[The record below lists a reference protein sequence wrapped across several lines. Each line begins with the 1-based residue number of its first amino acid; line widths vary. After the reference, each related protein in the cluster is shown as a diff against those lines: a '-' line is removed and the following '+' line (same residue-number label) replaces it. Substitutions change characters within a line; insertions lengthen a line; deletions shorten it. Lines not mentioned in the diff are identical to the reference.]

1 MKNTLVLMLTLLLPI
16 FGAAQ
21 QTENPSADPADPADT
36 NLQEVIFLA
45 ALQPGNEKFDKA
57 WSEYV
62 RDNHDGMDVAATID
76 RVIKESGD
84 MLRQTKAPGK
94 SSTQRAMSARELRE
108 KMQALAVAAIE
119 DDGP

>member
-1 MKNTLVLMLTLLLPI
+1 MKNTLILMLALLLPI

-21 QTENPSADPADPADT
+21 QTEEPSADPADT

-45 ALQPGNEKFDKA
+45 ALQPDNEKFDKA

-76 RVIKESGD
+76 RVVKESGD
-84 MLRQTKAPGK
+84 LLRQTKAPGQG
-94 SSTQRAMSARELRE
+94 STKRAMSARDLRE
-108 KMQALAVAAIE
+108 KMQVLAVATIE
-119 DDGP
+119 NDGP

>member
-1 MKNTLVLMLTLLLPI
+1 MKNTLILMLALLLPI

-21 QTENPSADPADPADT
+21 QTERPSADPADT

-45 ALQPGNEKFDKA
+45 ALQPDNEKFDKA

-62 RDNHDGMDVAATID
+62 RDNHDGMDVDATID

-84 MLRQTKAPGK
+84 LLKQFRAPRGGG
-94 SSTQRAMSARELRE
+94 STQRAMSVRELRE